1 MRSGA
6 RWKESSKKSK
16 RNEEAARRLRRT
28 TGSGRIDPCL
38 ESQLQ
43 GEQRDSEA
51 VERIRRQVTDD
62 AIGALNSAAGEAI
75 TTVLAVMRG
84 TAACGACGRPA
95 TADRDKLKAGEM
107 ILARVAGLESGER
120 REVTARIAS
129 DPGADARLIL
139 QEAALILE
147 ERGLLDLAVAVRAES
162 RR

>member
-1 MRSGA
+1 MRKPPPEFS
-6 RWKESSKKSK
+6 
-16 RNEEAARRLRRT
+16 ARRAAGESLASLSRHYKAAQETVKAWDLRDDIQT
-28 TGSGRIDPCL
+28 EI
-38 ESQLQ
+38 QY
-43 GEQRDSEA
+43 
-51 VERIRRQVTDD
+51 IRQQATDD
-62 AIGALNSAAGEAI
+62 AIGQLHNAAGEAI

-84 TAACGACGRPA
+84 SAACGACGRPA

>member
-1 MRSGA
+1 M
-6 RWKESSKKSK
+6 KKPPVDF
-16 RNEEAARRLRRT
+16 AARRAA
-28 TGSGRIDPCL
+28 G
-38 ESQLQ
+38 ESIHALSLSYKANNATVKRW
-43 GEQRDSEA
+43 GEAPEVLDE